1 MATDLTEVSPLPPTA
16 SPARAEAGTLLRWIV
31 LSGVVAGALDISFA
45 FIFYGRQGASPGLIL
60 RGIASGLFGVSAFR
74 SSDWFV
80 AIGALLHFG
89 ISVTAAGAYALA
101 THRTPALQRRP
112 LLAGTLFGV
121 LMFIVMHAVV
131 LPLSRHPGGGGHP
144 SIGNV
149 IGELCS
155 HIFLFG
161 MVIAFGVGYG
171 RSLQRRG

>member
-1 MATDLTEVSPLPPTA
+1 LGEISPVPAIA
-16 SPARAEAGTLLRWIV
+16 SPRVEPGTPLRWIV

-45 FIFYGRQGASPGLIL
+45 FIFYGRQGASPGLVL

-80 AIGALLHFG
+80 AVGALLHFA

-121 LMFIVMHAVV
+121 AMYVVMHAIV
-131 LPLSRHPGGGGHP
+131 LPLSRFPGSQP
-144 SIGNV
+144 SIGNI

-161 MVIAFGVGYG
+161 IVIALGVGYG
-171 RSLQRRG
+171 RGLQRRP

>member
-1 MATDLTEVSPLPPTA
+1 VATDLTEISPVPA
-16 SPARAEAGTLLRWIV
+16 SASHARAEPGTLLRWIV
-31 LSGVVAGALDISFA
+31 LSGAAAGALDISFA
-45 FIFYGRQGASPGLIL
+45 FIFYGRQGASAGLIL

-80 AIGALLHFG
+80 AIGALLHFAL
-89 ISVTAAGAYALA
+89 SVTAAGAYALA
-101 THRTPALQRRP
+101 THRTPALQPRP

-121 LMFIVMHAVV
+121 LWYVVMHAVV
-131 LPLSRHPGGGGHP
+131 LPLSRYSGGP
-144 SIGNV
+144 ASIGNV

-171 RSLQRRG
+171 RSLQRRT

>member
-1 MATDLTEVSPLPPTA
+1 MATNLIEVSPVPPSA
-16 SPARAEAGTLLRWIV
+16 SPGRADAGALLRWIV
-31 LSGVVAGALDISFA
+31 LSGMVAGALDISFA
-45 FIFYGRQGASPGLIL
+45 FIFYGRQGASPGSIL

-101 THRTPALQRRP
+101 TQRTPALQRRP
-112 LLAGTLFGV
+112 LLAGTLFGL
-121 LMFIVMHAVV
+121 LMYIVMHAVV
-131 LPLSRHPGGGGHP
+131 LPLSRHPGGHT

-161 MVIAFGVGYG
+161 MVIALGVGYG
-171 RSLQRRG
+171 RNLQRRT